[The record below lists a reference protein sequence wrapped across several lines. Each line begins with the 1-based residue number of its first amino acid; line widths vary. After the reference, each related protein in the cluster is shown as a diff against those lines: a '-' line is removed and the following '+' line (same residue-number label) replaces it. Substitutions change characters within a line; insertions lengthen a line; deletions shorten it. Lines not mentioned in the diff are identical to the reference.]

1 MAQKVILS
9 EQELTKF
16 STWGNGLS
24 VEYLPAITVVIGEI
38 YQVYWNGILHECV
51 ASYVDFSG
59 NDAIGLGNLSMIGL
73 GEDTGEEFVIGI
85 VLGTPAVI
93 AEWDIGEPYHTLAIY
108 QETVGVD
115 IVLKDLN
122 GDDIV
127 YEGVNKVALTD
138 VDGNDV
144 IFSEG
149 ELMEGIEIDLD
160 MSSGDQTVEAPEGYL
175 VKKATIKKP
184 ETLRP
189 ENILQDVDIAGVVGT
204 HKTST
209 PKETTIEPDFSEG
222 DMVVTPEDGTMFSKV
237 TIPTPDTLIPENIAD
252 GINIAGII
260 GTLTAGGGGNVK
272 IASGTVKGNGY
283 GAATVD
289 HNLGVIPDLFFAY
302 IATSGAVPSTASSN
316 VLTMCFFMSSAL
328 KNTLGWSYGMIA
340 VTPSSTSKKVY
351 HGRSS
356 NTLDVSPHATEF
368 GGSVTTK
375 SLTFGGGLGNTSAYS
390 VHSSYGYGWFAIG
403 GLFS

>member
-149 ELMEGIEIDLD
+149 ELMEGLEIDLN

-175 VKKATIKKP
+175 VKSATINKP

-189 ENILQDVDIAGVVGT
+189 ENIQQGVDIAGVVGT
-204 HKTST
+204 LETSI
-209 PKETTIEPDFSEG
+209 PAETTIEPDFSEG
-222 DMVVTPEDGTMFSKV
+222 DMVVIPEDGTLYSKV

-260 GTLTAGGGGNVK
+260 GALTAGGSNVM
-272 IASGTVKGNGY
+272 IAGGTVIGTG
-283 GAATVD
+283 GSVTVT
-289 HNLGVIPDLFFAY
+289 HNLGVIPDVFL
-302 IATSGAVPSTASSN
+302 IMIPAVGKYYGTNAKTA
-316 VLTMCFFMSSAL
+316 MMGIMISSAL
-328 KNTLGWSYGMIA
+328 KEKVGWSKGQIVVMPQGSGVVYINSLGDTID
-340 VTPSSTSKKVY
+340 TGSSTNM
-351 HGRSS
+351 RE
-356 NTLDVSPHATEF
+356 NPATE
-368 GGSVTTK
+368 TT
-375 SLTFGGGLGNTSAYS
+375 LTFGSSFTQAKSGVNYS
-390 VHSSYGYGWFAIG
+390 WIAIG